1 MTEKNLIAQILKK
14 KSFLVVGLDV
24 DLEKIPKHLLKE
36 SDPIFAF
43 NKQIIEA
50 TQDIA
55 VAYKPNI
62 AFYESYG
69 LKGWDA
75 LEKTIVYLNEKYP
88 EIFTIA
94 DAKRADIGNTSK
106 RYAKAF
112 FENLN
117 FDSITV
123 NPYMGEDSVVPFL
136 NYQNKHTL
144 LLTLTSNKGSE
155 DFQKQKLQKNHF
167 LYVEILKKSLSWQ
180 NNKNMMYVV
189 GATQTDYLQ
198 EIRKIIPHHFL
209 LIPGVGAQ
217 GGDLENVCKYGMNE
231 KIGLLINASRSIIYA
246 AHGKNFAKIAREK
259 AFDLQKKMAEFLKN
273 NKYGF

>member
-75 LEKTIVYLNEKYP
+75 LEKTIVHLNEKYP

-94 DAKRADIGNTSK
+94 DAKRGDIGNTSK

-167 LYVEILKKSLSWQ
+167 LYVEIVKKSLSWQ
-180 NNKNMMYVV
+180 NNKNLMYVV
-189 GATQTDYLQ
+189 GAMQMDYLQ

-246 AHGKNFAKIAREK
+246 AHGKNFTEIAREK

-273 NKYGF
+273 KYGF